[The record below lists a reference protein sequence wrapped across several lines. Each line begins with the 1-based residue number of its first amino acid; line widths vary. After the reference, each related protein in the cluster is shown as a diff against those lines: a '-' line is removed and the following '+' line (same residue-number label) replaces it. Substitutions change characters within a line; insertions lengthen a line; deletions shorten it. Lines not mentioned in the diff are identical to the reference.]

1 MKTLWNFN
9 VYIVFP
15 RQKFFLEI
23 IVLVIILWLIL
34 LLFQSFMHNGRLILM
49 NINFF
54 MLSLLTPTCTLK
66 TNLLRIVILASPFL
80 KEIYRLPW
88 MHWEPSLVSSFEG
101 VIALNQPS
109 SPRDQSGDQS
119 VTIIRPLKISNLASI
134 VLAGN
139 ILFICIFY
147 MALLLCENS
156 TDVFTH
162 SRLQS

>member
-1 MKTLWNFN
+1 M
-9 VYIVFP
+9 FP

-23 IVLVIILWLIL
+23 IFLVIILWLIL

-66 TNLLRIVILASPFL
+66 PNLLRIVILASPFL

-88 MHWEPSLVSSFEG
+88 MHWEPSLVSSFDG

-109 SPRDQSGDQS
+109 SPRDQSGNQS

-162 SRLQS
+162 SRWQS